1 MQKRALELLRQALN
15 NPTAQFR
22 DGQWEAISE
31 LVENRSRLLVVQRT
45 GWGKSIVYFI
55 ATKLLREKGAGI
67 TLLISPLL
75 ALMRNQISAA
85 AKMGVRAETINST
98 LTTEEWNS
106 VQSNILLDNIDI
118 LLISPEQ
125 LGNEKFRDNILTP
138 ISQKIGLFVVDEA
151 HCISDWGHDFR
162 PDYRRIVR
170 ILQALPN
177 NIPVLATTAT
187 ANNRVVADI
196 ETQLGD
202 RLQTVRGQLTRESLQ
217 LQNISIPSPAARMAW
232 LVDRMPDLL
241 GSGIIYVLT
250 VKDADCIAEWLR
262 QNNIRAESYHGQLDL
277 DKKIELE
284 DRLLDND
291 IKALVATTALG
302 MGFDKPDLDFV
313 IHYQRPGSV
322 VDYYQQ
328 VGRAGRAVDRAYGIL
343 LSGAEDDEIT
353 NHFINTAFPLQC
365 HVLEVI
371 EALKSSDDGLSNK
384 DLQSKTNLAERRLD
398 KVLKF
403 LSLESPSPVT
413 KEGSKWYANPVN
425 YQLDIEKIE
434 RLTEIRR
441 QEQQQMQD
449 YMVTSQCLMTFLST
463 ALDDKNPQ
471 PCGKCAVCL
480 DRDLISNT
488 YSSALLEQAV
498 RYLKRSDYPIEPR
511 KEWSKKNSSDI
522 LATYGFS
529 GRIKLALQA
538 EQGKALSLWGDEGWG
553 KLVKQGKYTDESFND
568 DLVRATIEM
577 IQRWQPDPHPTW
589 VTCVPSLNR
598 PYLVPD
604 FARRLAEGLQIPF
617 YPIVKKVKQ
626 NQPQKDMGNSY
637 QQAHNLDGVFEIDQS
652 ELQSGTV
659 FLIDDMVDSR
669 WTFTVISALLR
680 KAGSDRVFP
689 LALALNSLS
698 SDD

>member
-31 LVENRSRLLVVQRT
+31 LVENRARLLVVQRT

-55 ATKLLREKGAGI
+55 ATKLLRERGAGI

-75 ALMRNQISAA
+75 SLMRNQIIAA
-85 AKMGVRAETINST
+85 ARMGVRAETINSSNQ
-98 LTTEEWNS
+98 EEWES
-106 VQSNILLDNIDI
+106 VKARVLFGDTDI
-118 LLISPEQ
+118 LLISPERLANQ
-125 LGNEKFRDNILTP
+125 YFTETILSP
-138 ISQKIGLFVVDEA
+138 ISQNIGLFVVDEA

-202 RLQTVRGQLTRESLQ
+202 RLQIVRGQLTRESLQ

-232 LVDRMPDLL
+232 LVDRLPELP
-241 GSGIIYVLT
+241 GSGIIYTLT
-250 VKDADCIAEWLR
+250 IKDADRVAEWLR
-262 QNNIRAESYHGQLDL
+262 QNDILAESYHSQLNL
-277 DKKIELE
+277 DAKIELE

-291 IKALVATTALG
+291 IKVLVATTALG
-302 MGFDKPDLDFV
+302 MGFDKPDLGFV

-322 VDYYQQ
+322 VHYYQQ

-343 LSGAEDDEIT
+343 LSGAEDDDIT
-353 NHFINTAFPLQC
+353 NYFIQNAFPLQG
-365 HVLEVI
+365 HVSEVI
-371 EALKSSDDGLSNK
+371 EALKSSEDGLSSVV
-384 DLQSKTNLAERRLD
+384 LESKTNLAKGRLD

-413 KEGSKWYANPVN
+413 KEDSKWYANPVN
-425 YQLDIEKIE
+425 YQLDVEKIE
-434 RLTEIRR
+434 RLTEIRN

-449 YMVTSQCLMTFLST
+449 YMVSSQCLMTFLST
-463 ALDDKNPQ
+463 ALDDKDPQ

-480 DRDLISNT
+480 DRNLIST
-488 YSSALLEQAV
+488 DYSSALLEQAV
-498 RYLKRSDYPIEPR
+498 RYLKRSNYPIEPR
-511 KEWSKKNSSDI
+511 KLWNAGSLTS
-522 LATYGFS
+522 YGFS
-529 GRIKLALQA
+529 GRIKPALQA

-577 IQRWQPDPHPTW
+577 IQRWQPNPRPTW

-598 PYLVPD
+598 PSLVPD

-617 YPIVKKVKQ
+617 YPVVTKVKQ
-626 NQPQKDMGNSY
+626 NQPQKEMGNSY
-637 QQAHNLDGVFEIDQS
+637 QQARNLDGVFEIDRSQM
-652 ELQSGTV
+652 QSGTV

-669 WTFTVISALLR
+669 WTFTVITALLR
-680 KAGSDRVFP
+680 QAGCDRVFP